1 MTTLH
6 LNPDDIAALVVSED
20 GSVTVELTDK
30 GVRTLEAAATKRAAR
45 RALNV
50 QITEAPGGISQD
62 GGFAAGY
69 ARGYAEGR
77 GPGMPPL
84 RA

>member
-6 LNPDDIAALVVSED
+6 LSKDEIAALVVGDD
-20 GSVTVELTDK
+20 GSVTVELTAE
-30 GVRTLEAAATKRAAR
+30 GARALEAVVAKRIAKR
-45 RALNV
+45 SRNV
-50 QITEAPGGISQD
+50 QIVESPDAVPRD
-62 GGFAAGY
+62 GGFAAGLQIGF
-69 ARGYAEGR
+69 AHGR